1 MRHLRLLCGMTLAL
15 LLGALSASASADYR
29 ITVASDPHF
38 ISPALTDGGPGYQ
51 RVLAAGDSKFMP
63 YVEEITDAFL
73 DEVLADPPD
82 VVLLT
87 GDLTFNG
94 AEISHRRLAGKL
106 QRLEDA
112 GIPVLVLPGNHDV
125 YNENAALYRG
135 GSFERVPFASGES
148 FAGIYRDFGPGEAL
162 SADSDSLSYVWQLNE
177 QVWIMMLDENTAH
190 DFCGLSDRSFQW
202 IEAQLQKAREEGRFV
217 LVAGHQNVFQH
228 SIFRGGYVIQ
238 GAQRLQEL
246 LRRYGVPLCLSG
258 HLHTQHVLSEDG
270 LTEIATSALCS
281 YPCQYAVLTA
291 EDGRLRHV
299 QSEDGLTEI
308 ATSALCSYPCQYA
321 VLTAE
326 DGRLRYGTRRLDLAA
341 WAERNGRPDAVFQD
355 FAGAAGVYMDA
366 HFTPAG
372 MAPLVDDPVLWAEML
387 AYLQALNRAY
397 FSGDLREIAALD
409 PDGRLAGLWAEENGM
424 TAWYLRSV
432 LDEEGND
439 HTVWQGTYA

>member
-1 MRHLRLLCGMTLAL
+1 MMLLTLCAGL
-15 LLGALSASASADYR
+15 AFCAEGHAEASSSGFRAV
-29 ITVASDPHF
+29 IASDLHYIAPE
-38 ISPALTDGGPGYQ
+38 LTDGGPGYQ
-51 RVLAAGDSKFMP
+51 QILKNGDSKFMP

-148 FAGIYRDFGPGEAL
+148 FAEIYRDFGPGEAL

-238 GAQRLQEL
+238 GTQRLQEL

-258 HLHTQHVLSEDG
+258 HLHTQ
-270 LTEIATSALCS
+270 
-281 YPCQYAVLTA
+281 
-291 EDGRLRHV
+291 HV

-355 FAGAAGVYMDA
+355 FAGAAGAYMDA

>member
-1 MRHLRLLCGMTLAL
+1 MMLLTLCAGL
-15 LLGALSASASADYR
+15 AFCAEGHAEASVSGFRAV
-29 ITVASDPHF
+29 IASDLHYIAPE
-38 ISPALTDGGPGYQ
+38 LTDGGPGYQ
-51 RVLAAGDSKFMP
+51 QILKNGDSKFMP

-135 GSFERVPFASGES
+135 GSFERVPFADSES

-258 HLHTQHVLSEDG
+258 HLHTQHV
-270 LTEIATSALCS
+270 
-281 YPCQYAVLTA
+281 
-291 EDGRLRHV
+291 

-355 FAGAAGVYMDA
+355 FAGAAGTYMDA

>member
-1 MRHLRLLCGMTLAL
+1 MMLLTLCAGL
-15 LLGALSASASADYR
+15 AFCAEGHAEASSSGFRAV
-29 ITVASDPHF
+29 IASDLHYIAPE
-38 ISPALTDGGPGYQ
+38 LTDGGPGYQ
-51 RVLAAGDSKFMP
+51 QALKNGDSKFMP

-148 FAGIYRDFGPGEAL
+148 FAEIYRDFGPGEAL

-258 HLHTQHVLSEDG
+258 HLHTQHVLSEN
-270 LTEIATSALCS
+270 
-281 YPCQYAVLTA
+281 
-291 EDGRLRHV
+291 
-299 QSEDGLTEI
+299 GLTEI

-355 FAGAAGVYMDA
+355 FAGAAGTYMDA

>member
-1 MRHLRLLCGMTLAL
+1 MMNRIRGKVLPMMLLTLCAGL
-15 LLGALSASASADYR
+15 AFCAEGHAEASVSGFRAV
-29 ITVASDPHF
+29 IASDLHYIAPE
-38 ISPALTDGGPGYQ
+38 LTDGGPGYQ
-51 RVLAAGDSKFMP
+51 QILKNGDSKFMP

-291 EDGRLRHV
+291 EDGRLR
-299 QSEDGLTEI
+299 
-308 ATSALCSYPCQYA
+308 
-321 VLTAE
+321 
-326 DGRLRYGTRRLDLAA
+326 YGTRRLDLAA

-355 FAGAAGVYMDA
+355 FAGAAGTYMDA

>member
-1 MRHLRLLCGMTLAL
+1 MMNRIRGKVFPMMLLTLCAGL
-15 LLGALSASASADYR
+15 AFCAEGHAEASVSGFRAV
-29 ITVASDPHF
+29 IASDLHYIAPE
-38 ISPALTDGGPGYQ
+38 LTDGGPGYQ
-51 RVLAAGDSKFMP
+51 QTLKNGDSKFMP

-148 FAGIYRDFGPGEAL
+148 FAEIYRDFGPGEAL

-258 HLHTQHVLSEDG
+258 HLHTQHV
-270 LTEIATSALCS
+270 
-281 YPCQYAVLTA
+281 
-291 EDGRLRHV
+291 

-355 FAGAAGVYMDA
+355 FAGAAGTYMDA

>member
-1 MRHLRLLCGMTLAL
+1 MNRIRGKVLPMMLLTLCAGL
-15 LLGALSASASADYR
+15 AFCAEGHAEASSSGFRAV
-29 ITVASDPHF
+29 IASDLHYIAPE
-38 ISPALTDGGPGYQ
+38 LTDGGPGYQ
-51 RVLAAGDSKFMP
+51 QILKNGDSKFMP

-73 DEVLADPPD
+73 DEVLLDPPD

-125 YNENAALYRG
+125 YNENAARYRG
-135 GSFERVPFASGES
+135 GSFERVPFADSES
-148 FAGIYRDFGPGEAL
+148 FAEIYRDFGPGEAL

-238 GAQRLQEL
+238 GAQRLQEM

-258 HLHTQHVLSEDG
+258 HLHTQHVL
-270 LTEIATSALCS
+270 
-281 YPCQYAVLTA
+281 
-291 EDGRLRHV
+291 
-299 QSEDGLTEI
+299 SEDGLTEI

-355 FAGAAGVYMDA
+355 FAGAAGAYMDA

>member
-1 MRHLRLLCGMTLAL
+1 MMLLTLCAGL
-15 LLGALSASASADYR
+15 AFCAEGHAEASSSGFRAV
-29 ITVASDPHF
+29 IASDLHYIAPE
-38 ISPALTDGGPGYQ
+38 LTDGGPGYQ
-51 RVLAAGDSKFMP
+51 QILKNGDSKFMP

-148 FAGIYRDFGPGEAL
+148 FAEIYRDFGPGEAL

-258 HLHTQHVLSEDG
+258 HLHTQ
-270 LTEIATSALCS
+270 
-281 YPCQYAVLTA
+281 
-291 EDGRLRHV
+291 HV

>member
-1 MRHLRLLCGMTLAL
+1 MMLLTLCAGL
-15 LLGALSASASADYR
+15 AFCAEGHAEASVSGFRAV
-29 ITVASDPHF
+29 IASDLHYIAPE
-38 ISPALTDGGPGYQ
+38 LTDGGPGYQ
-51 RVLAAGDSKFMP
+51 QILKNGDSKFMP

-148 FAGIYRDFGPGEAL
+148 FAEIYRDFGPGEAL

-238 GAQRLQEL
+238 EAQRLQEL

-258 HLHTQHVLSEDG
+258 HLHTQ
-270 LTEIATSALCS
+270 
-281 YPCQYAVLTA
+281 
-291 EDGRLRHV
+291 HV

-355 FAGAAGVYMDA
+355 FAGAAGTYMDA

>member
-1 MRHLRLLCGMTLAL
+1 MMLLTLCAGL
-15 LLGALSASASADYR
+15 AFCAEGHAEASSSGFRAV
-29 ITVASDPHF
+29 IASDLHYIAPE
-38 ISPALTDGGPGYQ
+38 LTDGGPGYQ
-51 RVLAAGDSKFMP
+51 QILKNGDSKFMP

-148 FAGIYRDFGPGEAL
+148 FAEIYRDFGPGEAL

-258 HLHTQHVLSEDG
+258 HLHTQHV
-270 LTEIATSALCS
+270 
-281 YPCQYAVLTA
+281 
-291 EDGRLRHV
+291 

-355 FAGAAGVYMDA
+355 FAGAAGAYMDA

>member
-1 MRHLRLLCGMTLAL
+1 MMNRIRGKVLPMMLLTLCAGL
-15 LLGALSASASADYR
+15 AFCAEGHAEASSSGFRAV
-29 ITVASDPHF
+29 IASDLHYIAPE
-38 ISPALTDGGPGYQ
+38 LTDGGPGYQ
-51 RVLAAGDSKFMP
+51 QTLKNGDSKFMP

-135 GSFERVPFASGES
+135 GSFERVPFADSES

-258 HLHTQHVLSEDG
+258 HLHTQ
-270 LTEIATSALCS
+270 
-281 YPCQYAVLTA
+281 
-291 EDGRLRHV
+291 HV

>member
-1 MRHLRLLCGMTLAL
+1 MMNRIRGKVLPMMLLTLCAGL
-15 LLGALSASASADYR
+15 AFCAEGHAEASSSGFRAV
-29 ITVASDPHF
+29 IASDLHYIAPE
-38 ISPALTDGGPGYQ
+38 LTDGGPGYQ
-51 RVLAAGDSKFMP
+51 QTLKNGDSKFMP

-73 DEVLADPPD
+73 DEVLLDPPD

-125 YNENAALYRG
+125 YNENAARYRG
-135 GSFERVPFASGES
+135 GSFERVPFADSES
-148 FAGIYRDFGPGEAL
+148 FAEIYRDFGPGEAL

-238 GAQRLQEL
+238 EAQRLQEL

-258 HLHTQHVLSEDG
+258 HLHTQHVL
-270 LTEIATSALCS
+270 
-281 YPCQYAVLTA
+281 
-291 EDGRLRHV
+291 
-299 QSEDGLTEI
+299 SEDGLTEI

-355 FAGAAGVYMDA
+355 FAGAAGAYMDA
-366 HFTPAG
+366 HFTPRG
-372 MAPLVDDPVLWAEML
+372 MVPLVDDPVLWAEML

>member
-1 MRHLRLLCGMTLAL
+1 MMLLTLCAGL
-15 LLGALSASASADYR
+15 AFCAEGHAEASVSGFRAV
-29 ITVASDPHF
+29 IASDLHYIAPE
-38 ISPALTDGGPGYQ
+38 LTDGGPGYQ
-51 RVLAAGDSKFMP
+51 QTLKNGDSKFMP

-148 FAGIYRDFGPGEAL
+148 FAEIYRDFGPGEAL

-291 EDGRLRHV
+291 EDGRLR
-299 QSEDGLTEI
+299 
-308 ATSALCSYPCQYA
+308 
-321 VLTAE
+321 
-326 DGRLRYGTRRLDLAA
+326 YGTRRLDLAA

-355 FAGAAGVYMDA
+355 FAGAAGTYMDA

>member
-1 MRHLRLLCGMTLAL
+1 MMLLTLCAGL
-15 LLGALSASASADYR
+15 AFCAEGHAEASSSGFRAV
-29 ITVASDPHF
+29 IASDLHYIAPE
-38 ISPALTDGGPGYQ
+38 LTDGGPGYQ
-51 RVLAAGDSKFMP
+51 QTLKNGDSKFMP

-73 DEVLADPPD
+73 DEVLLDPPD

-125 YNENAALYRG
+125 YNENAARYRG
-135 GSFERVPFASGES
+135 GSFERVPFADSES
-148 FAGIYRDFGPGEAL
+148 FAEIYRDFGPGEAL

-238 GAQRLQEL
+238 EAQRLQEL

-270 LTEIATSALCS
+270 LTEIAA
-281 YPCQYAVLTA
+281 
-291 EDGRLRHV
+291 
-299 QSEDGLTEI
+299 
-308 ATSALCSYPCQYA
+308 SALCSYPCQYA

-355 FAGAAGVYMDA
+355 FAGAAGAYMDA

>member
-1 MRHLRLLCGMTLAL
+1 MMNRIRGKVLPMMLLTLCAGL
-15 LLGALSASASADYR
+15 AFCAEGHAEASSSGFRAV
-29 ITVASDPHF
+29 IASDLHYIAPE
-38 ISPALTDGGPGYQ
+38 LTDGGPGYQ
-51 RVLAAGDSKFMP
+51 QILKNGDSKFMP

-135 GSFERVPFASGES
+135 GSFERVPFADSES

-291 EDGRLRHV
+291 EDGRLR
-299 QSEDGLTEI
+299 
-308 ATSALCSYPCQYA
+308 
-321 VLTAE
+321 
-326 DGRLRYGTRRLDLAA
+326 YGTRRLDLAA

>member
-1 MRHLRLLCGMTLAL
+1 MMNRIRGKVLPMMLLTLCAGL
-15 LLGALSASASADYR
+15 AFCAEGHAEASSSGFRAV
-29 ITVASDPHF
+29 IASDLHYIAPE
-38 ISPALTDGGPGYQ
+38 LTDGGPGYQ
-51 RVLAAGDSKFMP
+51 QTLKNGDSKFMP

-73 DEVLADPPD
+73 DEVLLDPPD

-125 YNENAALYRG
+125 YNENAARYRG
-135 GSFERVPFASGES
+135 GSFERVPFADSES
-148 FAGIYRDFGPGEAL
+148 FAEIYRDFGPGEAL

-177 QVWIMMLDENTAH
+177 QVWIMMLDEDTAH

-238 GAQRLQEL
+238 EAQRLQEL

-270 LTEIATSALCS
+270 LTEIAA
-281 YPCQYAVLTA
+281 
-291 EDGRLRHV
+291 
-299 QSEDGLTEI
+299 
-308 ATSALCSYPCQYA
+308 SALCSYPCQYA

-355 FAGAAGVYMDA
+355 FAGAAGAYMDA

>member
-1 MRHLRLLCGMTLAL
+1 MTPPHDEPDKRESPSHDAAHPLR
-15 LLGALSASASADYR
+15 GARFLRGRACRGIHYIA
-29 ITVASDPHF
+29 PE
-38 ISPALTDGGPGYQ
+38 LTDGGPGYQ
-51 RVLAAGDSKFMP
+51 QILKNGDSKFMP

-135 GSFERVPFASGES
+135 GSFERVPF
-148 FAGIYRDFGPGEAL
+148 EAL

-291 EDGRLRHV
+291 EDGRLR
-299 QSEDGLTEI
+299 
-308 ATSALCSYPCQYA
+308 
-321 VLTAE
+321 
-326 DGRLRYGTRRLDLAA
+326 YGTRRLDLAA

-355 FAGAAGVYMDA
+355 FAGAAGTYMDA

>member
-1 MRHLRLLCGMTLAL
+1 MMLLTLCAGL
-15 LLGALSASASADYR
+15 AFCAEGHAEASSSGFRAV
-29 ITVASDPHF
+29 IASDLHYIAPE
-38 ISPALTDGGPGYQ
+38 LTDGGPGYQ
-51 RVLAAGDSKFMP
+51 QILKNGDSKFMP

-135 GSFERVPFASGES
+135 GSFERVPFADSES

-291 EDGRLRHV
+291 EDGRLR
-299 QSEDGLTEI
+299 
-308 ATSALCSYPCQYA
+308 
-321 VLTAE
+321 
-326 DGRLRYGTRRLDLAA
+326 YGTRRLDLAA
-341 WAERNGRPDAVFQD
+341 WAERNGRPDTVFQD
-355 FAGAAGVYMDA
+355 FAGAAGAYMDA

>member
-1 MRHLRLLCGMTLAL
+1 MNRIRGKVLPMMLLTLCAGL
-15 LLGALSASASADYR
+15 AFCAEGHAEASSSGFRAV
-29 ITVASDPHF
+29 IASDLHYIAPE
-38 ISPALTDGGPGYQ
+38 LTDGGPGYQ
-51 RVLAAGDSKFMP
+51 QTLKNGDSKFMP

-73 DEVLADPPD
+73 DEVLLDPPD

-106 QRLEDA
+106 QKLEDA

-125 YNENAALYRG
+125 YNENAARYRG
-135 GSFERVPFASGES
+135 GSFERVPFADSES
-148 FAGIYRDFGPGEAL
+148 FAEIYRDFGPGEAL

-270 LTEIATSALCS
+270 LTEIAA
-281 YPCQYAVLTA
+281 
-291 EDGRLRHV
+291 
-299 QSEDGLTEI
+299 
-308 ATSALCSYPCQYA
+308 SALCSYPCQYA

-355 FAGAAGVYMDA
+355 FAGAAGAYMDA

>member
-1 MRHLRLLCGMTLAL
+1 MMNRIRGKVLPMMLLTLCAGL
-15 LLGALSASASADYR
+15 AFCAEGHAEASVSGFRAV
-29 ITVASDPHF
+29 IASDLHYIAPE
-38 ISPALTDGGPGYQ
+38 LTDGGPGYQ
-51 RVLAAGDSKFMP
+51 QTLKNGDSKFMP

-148 FAGIYRDFGPGEAL
+148 FAEIYRDFGPGEAL

-291 EDGRLRHV
+291 EDGRLR
-299 QSEDGLTEI
+299 
-308 ATSALCSYPCQYA
+308 
-321 VLTAE
+321 
-326 DGRLRYGTRRLDLAA
+326 YGTRRLDLAA

-355 FAGAAGVYMDA
+355 FAGAAGTYMDA

>member
-1 MRHLRLLCGMTLAL
+1 MNRIRGKVLPMMLLTLCAGL
-15 LLGALSASASADYR
+15 AFCAEGHAEASVSGFRAV
-29 ITVASDPHF
+29 IASDLHYIAPE
-38 ISPALTDGGPGYQ
+38 LTDGGPGYQ
-51 RVLAAGDSKFMP
+51 QILKNGDSKFMP

-135 GSFERVPFASGES
+135 GSFERVPFADSES

-258 HLHTQHVLSEDG
+258 HLHTQ
-270 LTEIATSALCS
+270 
-281 YPCQYAVLTA
+281 
-291 EDGRLRHV
+291 HV

>member
-1 MRHLRLLCGMTLAL
+1 MMNRIRGKVLPMMLLTLCAGL
-15 LLGALSASASADYR
+15 AFCAEGHAEASVSGFRAV
-29 ITVASDPHF
+29 IASDLHYIAPE
-38 ISPALTDGGPGYQ
+38 LTDGGPGYQ
-51 RVLAAGDSKFMP
+51 QTLKNGDSKFMP

-135 GSFERVPFASGES
+135 GSFERVPFVSGES
-148 FAGIYRDFGPGEAL
+148 FAEIYRDFGPGEAL

-291 EDGRLRHV
+291 EDGRLR
-299 QSEDGLTEI
+299 
-308 ATSALCSYPCQYA
+308 
-321 VLTAE
+321 
-326 DGRLRYGTRRLDLAA
+326 YGTRRLDLAA

-355 FAGAAGVYMDA
+355 FAGAAGTYMDA

>member
-1 MRHLRLLCGMTLAL
+1 MNRIRGKVLPMMLLTLCAGL
-15 LLGALSASASADYR
+15 AFCAEGHAEASVSGFRAV
-29 ITVASDPHF
+29 IASDLHYIAPE
-38 ISPALTDGGPGYQ
+38 LTDGGPGYQ
-51 RVLAAGDSKFMP
+51 QTLKNGDSKFMP

-135 GSFERVPFASGES
+135 GSFERVPFADSES

-291 EDGRLRHV
+291 EDGRLR
-299 QSEDGLTEI
+299 
-308 ATSALCSYPCQYA
+308 
-321 VLTAE
+321 
-326 DGRLRYGTRRLDLAA
+326 YGTRRLDLAA

-355 FAGAAGVYMDA
+355 FAGAAGTYMDA

>member
-1 MRHLRLLCGMTLAL
+1 MMLLTLCAGL
-15 LLGALSASASADYR
+15 AFCAEGHAEASSSGFRAV
-29 ITVASDPHF
+29 IASDLHYIAPE
-38 ISPALTDGGPGYQ
+38 LTDGGPGYQ
-51 RVLAAGDSKFMP
+51 QTLKNGDSKFMP

-125 YNENAALYRG
+125 YNENAARYRG
-135 GSFERVPFASGES
+135 GSFERVPFADSES

-238 GAQRLQEL
+238 GTQRLQEL

-258 HLHTQHVLSEDG
+258 HLHTQ
-270 LTEIATSALCS
+270 
-281 YPCQYAVLTA
+281 
-291 EDGRLRHV
+291 HV

-355 FAGAAGVYMDA
+355 FAGAAGTYMDA

>member
-1 MRHLRLLCGMTLAL
+1 MMNRIRGKVLPMMLLTLCAGL
-15 LLGALSASASADYR
+15 AFCAEGHAEASVSGFRAV
-29 ITVASDPHF
+29 IASDLHYIAPE
-38 ISPALTDGGPGYQ
+38 LTDGGPGYQ
-51 RVLAAGDSKFMP
+51 QTLKNGDSKFMP

-135 GSFERVPFASGES
+135 GSFERVPFADSES

-291 EDGRLRHV
+291 EDGRLR
-299 QSEDGLTEI
+299 
-308 ATSALCSYPCQYA
+308 
-321 VLTAE
+321 
-326 DGRLRYGTRRLDLAA
+326 YGTRRLDLAA

-355 FAGAAGVYMDA
+355 FAGAAGTYMDA

>member
-1 MRHLRLLCGMTLAL
+1 MMNRIRGKVLPMMLLTLCAGL
-15 LLGALSASASADYR
+15 AFCAEGHAEASVSGFRAV
-29 ITVASDPHF
+29 IASDLHYIAPE
-38 ISPALTDGGPGYQ
+38 LTDGGPGYQ
-51 RVLAAGDSKFMP
+51 QTLKNGDSKFMP

-148 FAGIYRDFGPGEAL
+148 FAEIYRDFGPGEAL

-238 GAQRLQEL
+238 EAQRLQEL

-258 HLHTQHVLSEDG
+258 HLHTQ
-270 LTEIATSALCS
+270 
-281 YPCQYAVLTA
+281 
-291 EDGRLRHV
+291 HV

>member
-1 MRHLRLLCGMTLAL
+1 MMNRIRGKVLPMMLLTLCAGL
-15 LLGALSASASADYR
+15 AFCAEGHAEASVSGFRAV
-29 ITVASDPHF
+29 IASDLHYIAPE
-38 ISPALTDGGPGYQ
+38 LTDGGPGYQ
-51 RVLAAGDSKFMP
+51 QTLKNGDSKFMP

-73 DEVLADPPD
+73 DEVLADSPD

-135 GSFERVPFASGES
+135 GSFERVPFADSES

-291 EDGRLRHV
+291 EDGRLR
-299 QSEDGLTEI
+299 
-308 ATSALCSYPCQYA
+308 
-321 VLTAE
+321 
-326 DGRLRYGTRRLDLAA
+326 YGTRRLDLAA

>member
-1 MRHLRLLCGMTLAL
+1 MMNRIRGKVLPMMLLTLCAGL
-15 LLGALSASASADYR
+15 AFCAEGHAEASVSGFRAV
-29 ITVASDPHF
+29 IASDLHYIAPE
-38 ISPALTDGGPGYQ
+38 LTDGGPGYQ
-51 RVLAAGDSKFMP
+51 QILKNGDSKFMP

-135 GSFERVPFASGES
+135 GSFERVPFADSES

-291 EDGRLRHV
+291 EDGRLR
-299 QSEDGLTEI
+299 
-308 ATSALCSYPCQYA
+308 
-321 VLTAE
+321 
-326 DGRLRYGTRRLDLAA
+326 YGTRRLDLAA

-355 FAGAAGVYMDA
+355 FAGAAGTYMDA

>member
-1 MRHLRLLCGMTLAL
+1 MMNRIRGKVLPMMLLTLCAGL
-15 LLGALSASASADYR
+15 AFCAEGHAEASVSGFRAV
-29 ITVASDPHF
+29 IASDLHYIAPE
-38 ISPALTDGGPGYQ
+38 LTDGGPGYQ
-51 RVLAAGDSKFMP
+51 QTLKNGDSKFMP

-148 FAGIYRDFGPGEAL
+148 FAEIYRDFGPGEAL

-258 HLHTQHVLSEDG
+258 HLHTQHV
-270 LTEIATSALCS
+270 
-281 YPCQYAVLTA
+281 
-291 EDGRLRHV
+291 

-355 FAGAAGVYMDA
+355 FAGAAGTYMDA

>member
-1 MRHLRLLCGMTLAL
+1 MMNRIRGKVLPMMLLTLCAGL
-15 LLGALSASASADYR
+15 AFCAEGHAEASVSGFRAV
-29 ITVASDPHF
+29 IASDLHYIAPE
-38 ISPALTDGGPGYQ
+38 LTDGGPGYQ
-51 RVLAAGDSKFMP
+51 QILKNGDSKFMP

-135 GSFERVPFASGES
+135 GSFERVPFADSES

-258 HLHTQHVLSEDG
+258 HLHTQHV
-270 LTEIATSALCS
+270 
-281 YPCQYAVLTA
+281 
-291 EDGRLRHV
+291 

-355 FAGAAGVYMDA
+355 FAGAAGAYMDA

-397 FSGDLREIAALD
+397 FSGNLREIAALD

>member
-1 MRHLRLLCGMTLAL
+1 MMLLTLCAGLAFCGEGHAE
-15 LLGALSASASADYR
+15 ASVSGFRAV
-29 ITVASDPHF
+29 IASDLHYIAPE
-38 ISPALTDGGPGYQ
+38 LTDGGPGYQ
-51 RVLAAGDSKFMP
+51 QILKNGDSKFMP

-135 GSFERVPFASGES
+135 GSFERVPFADSES

-238 GAQRLQEL
+238 EAQRLQEL

-258 HLHTQHVLSEDG
+258 HLHTQHVL
-270 LTEIATSALCS
+270 
-281 YPCQYAVLTA
+281 
-291 EDGRLRHV
+291 
-299 QSEDGLTEI
+299 SEDGLTEI

-355 FAGAAGVYMDA
+355 FAGAAGTYMDA

>member
-1 MRHLRLLCGMTLAL
+1 MMNRIRGKVLPMMLLTLCAGL
-15 LLGALSASASADYR
+15 AFCAEGHAEASVSGFRAV
-29 ITVASDPHF
+29 IASDLHYIAPE
-38 ISPALTDGGPGYQ
+38 LTDGGPGYQ
-51 RVLAAGDSKFMP
+51 QILKNGDSKFMP

-82 VVLLT
+82 LVLLT

-148 FAGIYRDFGPGEAL
+148 FAEIYRDFGPGEAL

-238 GAQRLQEL
+238 GTQRLQEL

-258 HLHTQHVLSEDG
+258 HLHTQ
-270 LTEIATSALCS
+270 
-281 YPCQYAVLTA
+281 
-291 EDGRLRHV
+291 HV

>member
-1 MRHLRLLCGMTLAL
+1 MMLLTLCAGL
-15 LLGALSASASADYR
+15 AFCAEGHAEASSSGFRAV
-29 ITVASDPHF
+29 IASDLHYIAPE
-38 ISPALTDGGPGYQ
+38 LTDGGPGYQ
-51 RVLAAGDSKFMP
+51 QILKNGDSKFMP

-82 VVLLT
+82 LVLLT

-148 FAGIYRDFGPGEAL
+148 FAEIYRDFGPGEAL

-258 HLHTQHVLSEDG
+258 HLHTQHV
-270 LTEIATSALCS
+270 
-281 YPCQYAVLTA
+281 
-291 EDGRLRHV
+291 

-355 FAGAAGVYMDA
+355 FAGAAGTYMDA

>member
-1 MRHLRLLCGMTLAL
+1 MMLLTLCAGL
-15 LLGALSASASADYR
+15 AFCAEGHAEASSSGFRAV
-29 ITVASDPHF
+29 IASDLHYIAPE
-38 ISPALTDGGPGYQ
+38 LTDGGPGYQ
-51 RVLAAGDSKFMP
+51 QALKNGDSKFMP

-148 FAGIYRDFGPGEAL
+148 FAEIYRDFGPGEAL

-291 EDGRLRHV
+291 EDGRLR
-299 QSEDGLTEI
+299 
-308 ATSALCSYPCQYA
+308 
-321 VLTAE
+321 
-326 DGRLRYGTRRLDLAA
+326 YGTRRLDLAA

-355 FAGAAGVYMDA
+355 FAGAAGAYMDA

>member
-1 MRHLRLLCGMTLAL
+1 MMNRIRGKVLPMMLLTLCAGL
-15 LLGALSASASADYR
+15 AFCAEGHAEASVSGFRAV
-29 ITVASDPHF
+29 IASDLHYIAPE
-38 ISPALTDGGPGYQ
+38 LTDGGPGYQ
-51 RVLAAGDSKFMP
+51 QILKNGDSKFMP

-148 FAGIYRDFGPGEAL
+148 FAEIYRDFGPGEAL

-238 GAQRLQEL
+238 EAQRLQEL

-258 HLHTQHVLSEDG
+258 HLHTQ
-270 LTEIATSALCS
+270 
-281 YPCQYAVLTA
+281 
-291 EDGRLRHV
+291 HV

>member
-1 MRHLRLLCGMTLAL
+1 MMLLTLCAGL
-15 LLGALSASASADYR
+15 AFCAEGHAEASSSGFRAV
-29 ITVASDPHF
+29 IASDLHYIAPE
-38 ISPALTDGGPGYQ
+38 LTDGGPGYQ
-51 RVLAAGDSKFMP
+51 QALKNGDSKFMP

-148 FAGIYRDFGPGEAL
+148 FAEIYRDFGPGEAL

-291 EDGRLRHV
+291 EDGRLR
-299 QSEDGLTEI
+299 
-308 ATSALCSYPCQYA
+308 
-321 VLTAE
+321 
-326 DGRLRYGTRRLDLAA
+326 YGTRRLDLAA

-355 FAGAAGVYMDA
+355 FAGAAGTYMDA

>member
-1 MRHLRLLCGMTLAL
+1 MNRIRGKVLPMMLLTLCAGL
-15 LLGALSASASADYR
+15 AFCAEGHAEASVSGFRAV
-29 ITVASDPHF
+29 IASDLHYIAPE
-38 ISPALTDGGPGYQ
+38 LTDGGPGYQ
-51 RVLAAGDSKFMP
+51 QTLKNGDSKFMP

-148 FAGIYRDFGPGEAL
+148 FAEIYRDFGPGEAL

-291 EDGRLRHV
+291 EDGRLR
-299 QSEDGLTEI
+299 
-308 ATSALCSYPCQYA
+308 
-321 VLTAE
+321 
-326 DGRLRYGTRRLDLAA
+326 YGTRRLDLAA

-355 FAGAAGVYMDA
+355 FAGAAGTYMDA

>member
-1 MRHLRLLCGMTLAL
+1 MMNRIRGKVLPMMLLTLCAGL
-15 LLGALSASASADYR
+15 AFCAEGHAEASVSGFRAV
-29 ITVASDPHF
+29 IASDLHYIAPE
-38 ISPALTDGGPGYQ
+38 LTDGGPGYQ
-51 RVLAAGDSKFMP
+51 QILKNGDSKFMP

-82 VVLLT
+82 LVLLT

-148 FAGIYRDFGPGEAL
+148 FAEIYRDFGPGEAL

-190 DFCGLSDRSFQW
+190 DFCGLSDRTFGW

-291 EDGRLRHV
+291 EDGRLR
-299 QSEDGLTEI
+299 
-308 ATSALCSYPCQYA
+308 
-321 VLTAE
+321 
-326 DGRLRYGTRRLDLAA
+326 YGTRRLDLAA

-355 FAGAAGVYMDA
+355 FAGAAGTYMDA

>member
-1 MRHLRLLCGMTLAL
+1 MMLLTLCAGL
-15 LLGALSASASADYR
+15 AFCAEGHAEASSSGFRAV
-29 ITVASDPHF
+29 IASDLHYIAPE
-38 ISPALTDGGPGYQ
+38 LTDGGPGYQ
-51 RVLAAGDSKFMP
+51 QTLKNGDSKFMP

-73 DEVLADPPD
+73 DEVLLDPPD

-125 YNENAALYRG
+125 YNENAARYRG
-135 GSFERVPFASGES
+135 GSFERVPFADSES
-148 FAGIYRDFGPGEAL
+148 FAEIYRDFGPGEAL

-270 LTEIATSALCS
+270 LTEIAASALCS

-291 EDGRLRHV
+291 EDGRL
-299 QSEDGLTEI
+299 
-308 ATSALCSYPCQYA
+308 C
-321 VLTAE
+321 
-326 DGRLRYGTRRLDLAA
+326 YGTRRLDLAA

-355 FAGAAGVYMDA
+355 FAGAAGAYMDA

>member
-1 MRHLRLLCGMTLAL
+1 MMLLTLCAGL
-15 LLGALSASASADYR
+15 AFCAEGHAEASSSGFRAV
-29 ITVASDPHF
+29 IASDLHYIAPE
-38 ISPALTDGGPGYQ
+38 LTDGGPGYQ
-51 RVLAAGDSKFMP
+51 QTLKNGDSKFMP

-135 GSFERVPFASGES
+135 GSFERVPFADSES

-238 GAQRLQEL
+238 EAQRLQEL

-258 HLHTQHVLSEDG
+258 HLHTQHVL
-270 LTEIATSALCS
+270 
-281 YPCQYAVLTA
+281 
-291 EDGRLRHV
+291 
-299 QSEDGLTEI
+299 SEDGLTEI

-355 FAGAAGVYMDA
+355 FAGAAGTYMDA